1 MQTPSI
7 VAQASGIFIRYIGRD
22 ETCFDHL
29 YGTGTWT
36 RREVKL
42 VVPAVALRMVR
53 HPDQYEEVVALE
65 NELPAERAP
74 VGEPERRADKDPDTP
89 EQEAIMS
96 IQQMDAGQVK
106 DFVERNY
113 QQKLDGRKGV
123 AALRSEAVR
132 LVEQFGI
139 LI

>member
-1 MQTPSI
+1 MQTPNV
-7 VAQASGIFIRYIGRD
+7 VAQQAGIFVRYIGRA
-22 ETCFDHL
+22 ETCNDHL
-29 YGTGTWT
+29 YGTGMWT
-36 RREVKL
+36 RREVKS
-42 VVPAVALRMVR
+42 VVPSVALRMVR

-74 VGEPERRADKDPDTP
+74 VGEPGRRADKDPDTP
-89 EQEAIMS
+89 EQEAIMA
-96 IQQMDAGQVK
+96 IQQMDAGQVR

-123 AALRSEAVR
+123 AALRAEAVG
-132 LVEQFGI
+132 LVDQFGI